1 MKIEVAC
8 KICGKKFDNSEYEVF
23 MDYEDDQAVVINV
36 GRCEH
41 HLDAGSVI
49 KVKESK
55 CFRSRGDGTFE
66 FICDHR
72 EFYGE

>member
-1 MKIEVAC
+1 MKIRIAC
-8 KICGKKFDNSEYEVF
+8 KICGAPIDDYETF
-23 MDYEDDQAVVINV
+23 MDYEQDQTVVINV

-41 HLDAGSVI
+41 HPGVGSII
-49 KVKESK
+49 KVKEPK